1 MKGSEQENNTIMI
14 PVMLQEYSPGNAVQ
28 DTGVAVTEGQQIR
41 HKAVANVELQGSEG
55 QS

>member
-14 PVMLQEYSPGNAVQ
+14 PVMLQEYSPGSGMQ
-28 DTGVAVTEGQQIR
+28 DTGVAVPEGQRIG